1 MSCDFETL
9 KIGILEIEEE
19 IIPDDVQVWMKHIT
33 GIEIAI
39 IVEI

>member
-19 IIPDDVQVWMKHIT
+19 IIPDDVQVWWNI
-33 GIEIAI
+33 
-39 IVEI
+39 